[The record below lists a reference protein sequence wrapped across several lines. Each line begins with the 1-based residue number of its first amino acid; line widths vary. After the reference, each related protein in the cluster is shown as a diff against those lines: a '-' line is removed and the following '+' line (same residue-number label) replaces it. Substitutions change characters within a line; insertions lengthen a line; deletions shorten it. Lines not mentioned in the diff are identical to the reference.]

1 MTETFKILASAH
13 VIIQIG
19 ERHDIGV
26 GMTSI
31 GEKLR
36 HQRLQNRISLE
47 RVSLETKIGV
57 RLLEAI
63 EAGQF
68 EKLPGGVFRRSF
80 VLQYARALDLDPDEI
95 AVELNQLNQFDE
107 VPALPTAETING
119 HSQNSGST
127 FSFRGDLGGLRGST
141 IGSLIAAVGVIMA
154 CALVYNWWQAR
165 PAANVE
171 TASVQPAARPVA
183 VAPTSAAPPTPG
195 PTTTAPTTTAPT
207 APVLEATAAPAD
219 AAHVRVGLSADEK
232 TWISISSDGKN
243 VFAQSLEPHETKI
256 VEASAKV
263 RLVVGNA
270 GGVEISLNGKP
281 IGPIGPRG
289 QVRVV
294 ELSPAGFQIVP
305 RKPPTLEPL

>member
-1 MTETFKILASAH
+1 
-13 VIIQIG
+13 
-19 ERHDIGV
+19 
-26 GMTSI
+26 MTSI
-31 GEKLR
+31 GERLR
-36 HQRLQNRISLE
+36 RQRLQNRISLE

-80 VLQYARALDLDPDEI
+80 VLQYARALDLDPEEI
-95 AVELNQLNQFDE
+95 AGELNQLNQFDE
-107 VPALPTAETING
+107 VPPLPTVEAING
-119 HSQNSGST
+119 HGQKPGAA
-127 FSFRGDLGGLRGST
+127 FSFRGDLGGLRSST
-141 IGSLIAAVGVIMA
+141 IGSLIAAVGVIMV
-154 CALVYNWWQAR
+154 CALVYTWWQTP
-165 PAANVE
+165 PAAKVE
-171 TASVQPAARPVA
+171 TASVQPASRPAPVA
-183 VAPTSAAPPTPG
+183 PAPAPASAAPAPPLQ
-195 PTTTAPTTTAPT
+195 TAPAPEVIP
-207 APVLEATAAPAD
+207 APSD
-219 AAHVRVGLSADEK
+219 AAHVRVGLSADET

-256 VEASAKV
+256 VEASSKV

-294 ELSPAGFQIVP
+294 ELSPGGFQIVP
-305 RKPPTLEPL
+305 RKPPTPEPL

>member
-1 MTETFKILASAH
+1 
-13 VIIQIG
+13 
-19 ERHDIGV
+19 
-26 GMTSI
+26 MTSI

-95 AVELNQLNQFDE
+95 AGELNQLSQFDE
-107 VPALPTAETING
+107 VPALPTAEAING
-119 HSQNSGST
+119 QGPAPGSA
-127 FSFRGDLGGLRGST
+127 FSFRDDFSELRGST
-141 IGSLIAAVGVIMA
+141 IGSLIAAVGVIMV
-154 CALVYNWWQAR
+154 CALVYNWWQSR
-165 PAANVE
+165 PVTKAE
-171 TASVQPAARPVA
+171 TASVQPAVRPA
-183 VAPTSAAPPTPG
+183 AAAPLPAPAPTAP
-195 PTTTAPTTTAPT
+195 APT
-207 APVLEATAAPAD
+207 APVPVAAAEPAPTD

-243 VFAQSLEPHETKI
+243 VFAQSMEPHETKI
-256 VEASAKV
+256 VEASSKV
-263 RLVVGNA
+263 RLLVGNA
-270 GGVEISLNGKP
+270 GGLEISLNGKP

-294 ELSPAGFQIVP
+294 ELTPAGFQIVP
-305 RKPPTLEPL
+305 RKPPTPEPL